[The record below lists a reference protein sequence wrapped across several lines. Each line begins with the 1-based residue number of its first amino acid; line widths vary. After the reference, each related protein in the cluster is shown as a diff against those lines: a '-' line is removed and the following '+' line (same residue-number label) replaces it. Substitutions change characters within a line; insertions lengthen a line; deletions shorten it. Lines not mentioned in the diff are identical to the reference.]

1 MNTKKIISLISC
13 MTVIVSGLMG
23 RSNISF
29 AENSADYINTT
40 TAVVAE
46 NTTETATTSNDTID
60 VFFQFMTLIRN
71 ISRLQSRIP
80 MNLFSETVLTFQHSS
95 MILTGTQ

>member
-1 MNTKKIISLISC
+1 

-46 NTTETATTSNDTID
+46 NTTETATTSNDTIYYLSD
-60 VFFQFMTLIRN
+60 SYSQ
-71 ISRLQSRIP
+71 
-80 MNLFSETVLTFQHSS
+80 
-95 MILTGTQ
+95 